1 MNGIVIWMKLF
12 WTFFKIGLFGF
23 GGGYGMLSLIQNEVV
38 EKQHWISNS
47 EFTDIVAVSQMT
59 PGPIGINSA
68 TYVGFKAIENAGMTR
83 TEAVC
88 GSLLA
93 SFSVMLPSFILMLLI
108 SAFFMHY
115 KDHKS
120 VQTVLKWLRPV
131 VVGMLAA
138 AVLLLLNEENL
149 GVFDK
154 ENLQLYVSIGLFIMA
169 FIATYFWKIGP
180 IKVILMAG
188 LVRDRGLRAGRC
200 GGAAVQYGG

>member
-1 MNGIVIWMKLF
+1 MSAVVLSLKLF

-38 EKQHWISNS
+38 ENHEWISNS

-68 TYVGFKAIENAGMTR
+68 TYVGFKAMENAGMTR

-149 GVFDK
+149 GVFSSD
-154 ENLQLYVSIGLFIMA
+154 NLQLYISIGLFALA
-169 FIATYFWKIGP
+169 FVATYYWKIGP
-180 IKVILMAG
+180 IKVILLAG
-188 LVRDRGLRAGRC
+188 LF
-200 GGAAVQYGG
+200 GGIFYSIF

>member
-1 MNGIVIWMKLF
+1 MSAVVIYLKLF

-38 EKQHWISNS
+38 ENHQWISNS

-68 TYVGFKAIENAGMTR
+68 TYVGYKAIENAGMSR
-83 TEAVC
+83 TQVIC

-108 SAFFMHY
+108 SAFFMRY
-115 KDHKS
+115 KDHNS

-149 GVFDK
+149 GGFQRD
-154 ENLQLYVSIGLFIMA
+154 NLQLYVSSGLFALA
-169 FIATYFWKIGP
+169 FVATYFWKIGP
-180 IKVILMAG
+180 IKVILLAG
-188 LVRDRGLRAGRC
+188 LF
-200 GGAAVQYGG
+200 GGIFYSLV

>member
-38 EKQHWISNS
+38 ENHQWISNS

-68 TYVGFKAIENAGMTR
+68 TYVGFKAMENAGMTR

-108 SAFFMHY
+108 SAFFMRY
-115 KDHKS
+115 KDHNS

-149 GVFDK
+149 GAFNKD
-154 ENLQLYVSIGLFIMA
+154 NLQLYVSIGLFALA
-169 FIATYFWKIGP
+169 FVATYFWKIGP
-180 IKVILMAG
+180 IKVILLAG
-188 LVRDRGLRAGRC
+188 LFGGLFYSL
-200 GGAAVQYGG
+200 V

>member
-1 MNGIVIWMKLF
+1 MNAVVIYLKLF

-23 GGGYGMLSLIQNEVV
+23 GGGYGMLSLIHNDVV
-38 EKQHWISNS
+38 EKQHWISNA

-68 TYVGFKAIENAGMTR
+68 TYVGYKAMENAGMSR

-149 GVFDK
+149 GGFQRD
-154 ENLQLYVSIGLFIMA
+154 NLQLYVSVGLFVLA
-169 FIATYFWKIGP
+169 FLATYVWKIGP
-180 IKVILMAG
+180 IKVILLAG
-188 LVRDRGLRAGRC
+188 LF
-200 GGAAVQYGG
+200 GGIFYSLV

>member
-1 MNGIVIWMKLF
+1 MNGIVIWMKPF

-68 TYVGFKAIENAGMTR
+68 TYVGFKAIENAGMTQ

-149 GVFDK
+149 GTFSAA
-154 ENLQLYVSIGLFIMA
+154 NLQLYVSIGLFVLA

-188 LVRDRGLRAGRC
+188 LFGGLF
-200 GGAAVQYGG
+200 YSLI

>member
-1 MNGIVIWMKLF
+1 MNAAVLYLKLF

-38 EKQHWISNS
+38 ENHQWISNS

-68 TYVGFKAIENAGMTR
+68 TYVGFKAVENAGMTR
-83 TEAVC
+83 TDAVF

-115 KDHKS
+115 KNHKS

-131 VVGMLAA
+131 VVGMLTA

-149 GVFDK
+149 GTFSAA
-154 ENLQLYVSIGLFIMA
+154 NLQLYVSIGLFLLA
-169 FIATYFWKIGP
+169 FVATYYWKIGP
-180 IKVILMAG
+180 IKVILLAG
-188 LVRDRGLRAGRC
+188 LFGGLF
-200 GGAAVQYGG
+200 YSIL

>member
-68 TYVGFKAIENAGMTR
+68 TYVGFKAIENAGMTQ

-149 GVFDK
+149 GGFQRD
-154 ENLQLYVSIGLFIMA
+154 NLQLYVSIGLFALA
-169 FIATYFWKIGP
+169 FVATYFWKIGP
-180 IKVILMAG
+180 IKVILLAG
-188 LVRDRGLRAGRC
+188 LFGGLFYSL
-200 GGAAVQYGG
+200 V

>member
-1 MNGIVIWMKLF
+1 MNAVVIYLKLF

-38 EKQHWISNS
+38 ENHQWISNS

-68 TYVGFKAIENAGMTR
+68 TYVGFKAIENAGMSR
-83 TEAVC
+83 TQAIF

-108 SAFFMHY
+108 SAFFMRY
-115 KDHKS
+115 KDHNS

-149 GVFDK
+149 GAFNKD
-154 ENLQLYVSIGLFIMA
+154 NLQLYVSIGLFALA
-169 FIATYFWKIGP
+169 FVATYFWKIGP
-180 IKVILMAG
+180 IKVILLAG
-188 LVRDRGLRAGRC
+188 LF
-200 GGAAVQYGG
+200 GGIFYSLI

>member
-1 MNGIVIWMKLF
+1 MSAVVLYLKLF

-38 EKQHWISNS
+38 ENHQWISNS

-68 TYVGFKAIENAGMTR
+68 TYVGYKAIENADMSR
-83 TEAVC
+83 TEAVF

-108 SAFFMHY
+108 SAFFMRY
-115 KDHKS
+115 KNHKS
-120 VQTVLKWLRPV
+120 VKTVLAWLRPV

-149 GVFDK
+149 GAFQSD
-154 ENLQLYVSIGLFIMA
+154 NLQLYVSIGLFALA
-169 FIATYFWKIGP
+169 FVATYFWKVGP
-180 IKVILMAG
+180 IKMILLAG
-188 LVRDRGLRAGRC
+188 LFGGLF
-200 GGAAVQYGG
+200 YSLI

>member
-1 MNGIVIWMKLF
+1 MSAAVLYLKLF

-38 EKQHWISNS
+38 ENHQWISNS

-68 TYVGFKAIENAGMTR
+68 TYVGYKAIENAGMTR
-83 TEAVC
+83 TQAVC

-108 SAFFMHY
+108 SAFFMRY
-115 KDHKS
+115 KDHNS

-149 GVFDK
+149 GAFNKD
-154 ENLQLYVSIGLFIMA
+154 NLQLYVSIGLFALA
-169 FIATYFWKIGP
+169 FVATYFWKIGP
-180 IKVILMAG
+180 IKVILLAG
-188 LVRDRGLRAGRC
+188 LFGGLFYSL
-200 GGAAVQYGG
+200 V

>member
-1 MNGIVIWMKLF
+1 MNAVVIYLKLF

-38 EKQHWISNS
+38 ENHQWISNS

-68 TYVGFKAIENAGMTR
+68 TYVGYKAIENADMSR
-83 TEAVC
+83 TEAVF

-108 SAFFMHY
+108 SAFFMRY
-115 KDHKS
+115 KNHKS
-120 VQTVLKWLRPV
+120 VQTVLAWLRPV

-149 GVFDK
+149 GVFQRD
-154 ENLQLYVSIGLFIMA
+154 NLQLYVSIGLFILA
-169 FIATYFWKIGP
+169 FIATYYWKVGP
-180 IKVILMAG
+180 IKMILLAG
-188 LVRDRGLRAGRC
+188 LF
-200 GGAAVQYGG
+200 GGIFYSIF

>member
-1 MNGIVIWMKLF
+1 MSAVVIYLKLF

-38 EKQHWISNS
+38 EKQQWISNS

-83 TEAVC
+83 TEAVY

-149 GVFDK
+149 GTFSAA
-154 ENLQLYVSIGLFIMA
+154 NLQLYVSIGLFILA

-188 LVRDRGLRAGRC
+188 LFGGLF
-200 GGAAVQYGG
+200 YSLI

>member
-1 MNGIVIWMKLF
+1 MIYLKLF

-38 EKQHWISNS
+38 EKQQWISNS

-83 TEAVC
+83 TQAVC

-138 AVLLLLNEENL
+138 AVLLLLNEENI
-149 GVFDK
+149 GAFSAS
-154 ENLQLYVSIGLFIMA
+154 NLQLYVSIGLFILA
-169 FIATYFWKIGP
+169 FLATYVWKIGP
-180 IKVILMAG
+180 IKVILLAG
-188 LVRDRGLRAGRC
+188 LFGGLF
-200 GGAAVQYGG
+200 YSLM

>member
-149 GVFDK
+149 GGFQRD
-154 ENLQLYVSIGLFIMA
+154 NLQLYVSIGLFVLA
-169 FIATYFWKIGP
+169 FIATYVWKIGP
-180 IKVILMAG
+180 IKVILLAG
-188 LVRDRGLRAGRC
+188 LF
-200 GGAAVQYGG
+200 GGIFYSLV

>member
-1 MNGIVIWMKLF
+1 MNAVVIYLKLF

-38 EKQHWISNS
+38 ENHQWISNS

-68 TYVGFKAIENAGMTR
+68 TYVGFKAIENAGMSR

-108 SAFFMHY
+108 SAFFMRY
-115 KDHKS
+115 KNHKS
-120 VQTVLKWLRPV
+120 VQTVLAWLRPV

-149 GVFDK
+149 GVFQRD
-154 ENLQLYVSIGLFIMA
+154 NLQLYVSIGLFILA
-169 FIATYFWKIGP
+169 FIATYYWKVGP
-180 IKVILMAG
+180 IKMILLAG
-188 LVRDRGLRAGRC
+188 LF
-200 GGAAVQYGG
+200 GGIFYSIF

>member
-1 MNGIVIWMKLF
+1 MSAVVLYLKLF

-38 EKQHWISNS
+38 ENHQWISNS

-68 TYVGFKAIENAGMTR
+68 TYVGFKAMENADMSR
-83 TEAVC
+83 TQAIC

-108 SAFFMHY
+108 SAFFMRY
-115 KDHKS
+115 KDHNS

-149 GVFDK
+149 GAFNKD
-154 ENLQLYVSIGLFIMA
+154 NLQLYVSIGLFALA
-169 FIATYFWKIGP
+169 FVATYFWKIGP
-180 IKVILMAG
+180 IKVILLAG
-188 LVRDRGLRAGRC
+188 LFGGLLYSL
-200 GGAAVQYGG
+200 V

>member
-1 MNGIVIWMKLF
+1 MSAVVLYLKLF

-38 EKQHWISNS
+38 ENHEWISNS

-131 VVGMLAA
+131 VVGMLTA

-149 GVFDK
+149 GVFSAN
-154 ENLQLYVSIGLFIMA
+154 NLQLYVSIGLFLLA
-169 FIATYFWKIGP
+169 FVATYYWKIGP
-180 IKVILMAG
+180 IKVILLAG
-188 LVRDRGLRAGRC
+188 LF
-200 GGAAVQYGG
+200 GGVFYSLVTQ

>member
-1 MNGIVIWMKLF
+1 MNAVVIYLKLF

-38 EKQHWISNS
+38 ENHQWISNS

-68 TYVGFKAIENAGMTR
+68 TYVGYKAIENAGMTR
-83 TEAVC
+83 MESVC

-115 KDHKS
+115 KNHRS

-149 GVFDK
+149 GTFSAA
-154 ENLQLYVSIGLFIMA
+154 NLQFYVSIGLFILA
-169 FIATYFWKIGP
+169 FIATYVWKIGP

-188 LVRDRGLRAGRC
+188 LFGGLFYSL
-200 GGAAVQYGG
+200 V

>member
-38 EKQHWISNS
+38 EKQQWISNS

-68 TYVGFKAIENAGMTR
+68 TYVGFKAIENADMSR
-83 TEAVC
+83 TQAIC
-88 GSLLA
+88 GSLLT

-120 VQTVLKWLRPV
+120 VQTVLRWLRPV

-149 GVFDK
+149 GGFQRD
-154 ENLQLYVSIGLFIMA
+154 NLQLYVSVGLFVLA
-169 FIATYFWKIGP
+169 FLATYVWKIGP
-180 IKVILMAG
+180 IKVILLAG
-188 LVRDRGLRAGRC
+188 LFGGLFYSL
-200 GGAAVQYGG
+200 V

>member
-1 MNGIVIWMKLF
+1 MNAVVIYLKLF
-12 WTFFKIGLFGF
+12 WAFFKIGLFGF

-38 EKQHWISNS
+38 EKQQWISNA

-68 TYVGFKAIENAGMTR
+68 TYIGFKAIENAGMSR

-93 SFSVMLPSFILMLLI
+93 SFSVILPSFILMLLI

-115 KDHKS
+115 KNHKS
-120 VQTVLKWLRPV
+120 VQTVLRWLRPV

-149 GVFDK
+149 GTFSAA
-154 ENLQLYVSIGLFIMA
+154 NLQFYVSIGLFLLS
-169 FIATYFWKIGP
+169 FVATYFWKVGP
-180 IKVILMAG
+180 IKVILFAG
-188 LVRDRGLRAGRC
+188 LF
-200 GGAAVQYGG
+200 GGVFYSLF

>member
-1 MNGIVIWMKLF
+1 MNTVVIYLKLF

-38 EKQHWISNS
+38 EKQQWISNS

-83 TEAVC
+83 TQAVC

-138 AVLLLLNEENL
+138 AVLLLLNEENI
-149 GVFDK
+149 GAFSAS
-154 ENLQLYVSIGLFIMA
+154 NLQLYVSIGLFILA
-169 FIATYFWKIGP
+169 FLATYVWKIGP
-180 IKVILMAG
+180 IKVILLAG
-188 LVRDRGLRAGRC
+188 LFGGLF
-200 GGAAVQYGG
+200 YSLM

>member
-1 MNGIVIWMKLF
+1 MSAVAIYLKLF

-38 EKQHWISNS
+38 EKQQWISNS

-93 SFSVMLPSFILMLLI
+93 SFSVMLPPFILMLLI

-149 GVFDK
+149 GTFSAA
-154 ENLQLYVSIGLFIMA
+154 NLQLYVSIGLFVLA

-188 LVRDRGLRAGRC
+188 LFGGLF
-200 GGAAVQYGG
+200 YSLI

>member
-1 MNGIVIWMKLF
+1 MSAVAIYLKLF

-38 EKQHWISNS
+38 EKQQWISNS

-149 GVFDK
+149 GTFSAA
-154 ENLQLYVSIGLFIMA
+154 NLQLYVSIGLFVLA

-188 LVRDRGLRAGRC
+188 LFGGLF
-200 GGAAVQYGG
+200 YSLI

>member
-1 MNGIVIWMKLF
+1 MSAVAIYLKLF

-68 TYVGFKAIENAGMTR
+68 TYVGFKAIENAGMTQ

-149 GVFDK
+149 GTFSAA
-154 ENLQLYVSIGLFIMA
+154 NLQLYVSIGLFILA

-188 LVRDRGLRAGRC
+188 LFGGLF
-200 GGAAVQYGG
+200 YSLI

>member
-1 MNGIVIWMKLF
+1 MSAAVLYLKLF

-38 EKQHWISNS
+38 ENHQWISNS

-68 TYVGFKAIENAGMTR
+68 TYVGFKAMENADMSR
-83 TEAVC
+83 TQAIC

-93 SFSVMLPSFILMLLI
+93 SSSVMLPSFILMLLI
-108 SAFFMHY
+108 SAFFMRY
-115 KDHKS
+115 KDHNS

-149 GVFDK
+149 GAFNKD
-154 ENLQLYVSIGLFIMA
+154 NLQLYVSIGLFALA
-169 FIATYFWKIGP
+169 FVATYFWKIGP
-180 IKVILMAG
+180 IKVILLAG
-188 LVRDRGLRAGRC
+188 LFGGLFYSL
-200 GGAAVQYGG
+200 V

>member
-1 MNGIVIWMKLF
+1 MNGIVIWLKLF

-38 EKQHWISNS
+38 EKRQWISNS

-68 TYVGFKAIENAGMTR
+68 TYVGYKAIENAGMTR

-120 VQTVLKWLRPV
+120 VQTVLAWLRPV

-149 GVFDK
+149 GAFQMD
-154 ENLQLYVSIGLFIMA
+154 NLQLYVSVGLFVLA
-169 FIATYFWKIGP
+169 FLATYVWKIGP
-180 IKVILMAG
+180 IKVILLAG
-188 LVRDRGLRAGRC
+188 LFGGLFYSL
-200 GGAAVQYGG
+200 V

>member
-1 MNGIVIWMKLF
+1 MNAVVIYLKLF

-38 EKQHWISNS
+38 EKQQWISNS

-68 TYVGFKAIENAGMTR
+68 TYVGYKAIENAGMSR
-83 TEAVC
+83 TQAIC

-108 SAFFMHY
+108 SAFFMRY
-115 KDHKS
+115 KDHNS

-149 GVFDK
+149 GGFRRD
-154 ENLQLYVSIGLFIMA
+154 NLQLYVSVGLFVLA
-169 FIATYFWKIGP
+169 FLATYVWKIGP
-180 IKVILMAG
+180 IKVILLAG
-188 LVRDRGLRAGRC
+188 LFGGLFYSL
-200 GGAAVQYGG
+200 V

>member
-1 MNGIVIWMKLF
+1 MSAVAIYLKLF

-38 EKQHWISNS
+38 EKQQWISNS

-149 GVFDK
+149 GTFSAD
-154 ENLQLYVSIGLFIMA
+154 NLQLYVSIGLFILA

-188 LVRDRGLRAGRC
+188 LFGGLF
-200 GGAAVQYGG
+200 YSLI

>member
-1 MNGIVIWMKLF
+1 MIFLKLF
-12 WTFFKIGLFGF
+12 YTFFKIGLFGF

-38 EKQHWISNS
+38 ENHQWISNS

-68 TYVGFKAIENAGMTR
+68 TYVGFKAMENAGMTR

-149 GVFDK
+149 GAFSAD
-154 ENLQLYVSIGLFIMA
+154 NLQLYVSIGLFALA
-169 FIATYFWKIGP
+169 FVATYFWKIGP
-180 IKVILMAG
+180 IKVILLAG
-188 LVRDRGLRAGRC
+188 LF
-200 GGAAVQYGG
+200 GGIFYSLI

>member
-1 MNGIVIWMKLF
+1 MSAVVIYLKLF

-38 EKQHWISNS
+38 ENHQWISNS

-68 TYVGFKAIENAGMTR
+68 TYVGYKAIENVGMSR
-83 TEAVC
+83 TQAIF

-108 SAFFMHY
+108 SAFFMRY
-115 KDHKS
+115 KDHNS

-149 GVFDK
+149 GAFNKD
-154 ENLQLYVSIGLFIMA
+154 NLQLYVSIGLFALA
-169 FIATYFWKIGP
+169 FVATYFWKIGP
-180 IKVILMAG
+180 IKVILLAG
-188 LVRDRGLRAGRC
+188 LFGGLFYSL
-200 GGAAVQYGG
+200 V

>member
-1 MNGIVIWMKLF
+1 MSAVAIYLKLF

-38 EKQHWISNS
+38 EKQQWISNS

-115 KDHKS
+115 KTHKS

-149 GVFDK
+149 GTFSAA
-154 ENLQLYVSIGLFIMA
+154 NLQLYVSIGLFVLA

-188 LVRDRGLRAGRC
+188 LFGGLFYSFVG
-200 GGAAVQYGG
+200 